1 MSRSYWKRIKDR
13 IREWNHA
20 RLARRHRRRAER
32 PGRNAVLAALTAS
45 DSSILEGL
53 IYLVEA
59 AQEARASRQE
69 GLEAIAAIPPAV
81 EEGLA
86 ELKSR
91 LIHLVEAA
99 QEGRASRREGLE
111 AVAALQRAM
120 EEGLADLKSR
130 LTHMFEAAQEGR
142 VSRREGLEAIAALQR
157 AMEEG
162 LAGLKSLTAPRVGLL
177 ASSGPAVQTSRYELL
192 NPEVDLL
199 AHLAPHIP
207 VRTAIDVGANLG
219 QMSTPLLDLGFEVHA
234 FEPFPPVFERLRQ
247 RLSGRPGFFPH
258 SSALGSADGEMD
270 LHLATDRSGGAYG
283 DDTTLYSSLV
293 VHAMPPD
300 LPLSSSLRVPVR
312 SLASLHRT
320 AEVPADVGIVKIDT
334 EGYDLQVIRG
344 MGEHRYSLVMA
355 EFWDPEMEFGKA
367 GALNRLEDLVSE
379 MRGRGYAW
387 HVVLFRVWGEGGVG
401 YYCNR
406 SASVERSWGNVLFFR
421 DHGLFEHARRWCA
434 ASVPEARFSAKVV
447 TSEHVAP
454 TRPVANANAK

>member
-20 RLARRHRRRAER
+20 RLERRRRRKAER
-32 PGRNAVLAALTAS
+32 PDRKTVLAALTAS

-59 AQEARASRQE
+59 AQEERA
-69 GLEAIAAIPPAV
+69 
-81 EEGLA
+81 
-86 ELKSR
+86 
-91 LIHLVEAA
+91 
-99 QEGRASRREGLE
+99 
-111 AVAALQRAM
+111 
-120 EEGLADLKSR
+120 
-130 LTHMFEAAQEGR
+130 
-142 VSRREGLEAIAALQR
+142 SRREGLEAIAALQR

-162 LAGLKSLTAPRVGLL
+162 LAGLKAIAAPREGLL
-177 ASSGPAVQTSRYELL
+177 ASSGPAVQTGRYELL

-207 VRTAIDVGANLG
+207 ARTAIDVGANIG

-258 SSALGSADGEMD
+258 SSALGPADGEMD
-270 LHLATDRSGGAYG
+270 LYLATDRSGGAYG
-283 DDTTLYSSLV
+283 GGTTLYSSLV

-300 LPLSSSLRVPVR
+300 LPLSSSVRVPVR
-312 SLASLHRT
+312 SLASLHR
-320 AEVPADVGIVKIDT
+320 AKEVPEDVGIVKIDT

-447 TSEHVAP
+447 TGEHVEP
-454 TRPVANANAK
+454 TRPVASANAK